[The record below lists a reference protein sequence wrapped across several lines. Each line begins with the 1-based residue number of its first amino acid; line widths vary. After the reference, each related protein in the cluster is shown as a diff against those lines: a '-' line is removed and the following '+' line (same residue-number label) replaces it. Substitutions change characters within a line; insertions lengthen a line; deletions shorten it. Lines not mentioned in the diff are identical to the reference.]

1 MSWRIENPIETM
13 VGAAVLAAAVGFAYF
28 ASAGGGSVGDG
39 YVLSAQFDSATGVSV
54 GTDVR
59 VAGVKVGRV
68 VSLELNQQSFQAEAQ
83 LVVRETVKLPIDT
96 LAKITSESLL
106 GGTFIA
112 LEPGAED
119 AVLQTGD
126 SISLTQ
132 GAPDLLDL
140 IQQFSGSPAADAADA
155 AADAL

>member
-13 VGAAVLAAAVGFAYF
+13 VGAVVLVAAGGFAYYA
-28 ASAGGGSVGDG
+28 ASAGGASIGGG
-39 YVLSAQFDSATGVSV
+39 YPLTAQFTSATGVSV

-68 VSLELNQQSFQAEAQ
+68 SALSLDADSYQAEAT
-83 LVVRETVKLPIDT
+83 LMVREDVQVPIDT
-96 LAKITSESLL
+96 LAKITSENLL

-119 AVLQTGD
+119 ATLVAGD
-126 SISLTQ
+126 SITLTQ

-140 IQQFSGSPAADAADA
+140 IQEFAGSPSSDDAEQ
-155 AADAL
+155 